1 MHITL
6 DEMKKLPFQFF
17 QKTALLQARQ
27 LTDADYQLRNGTI
40 QTREGPVGFE
50 PGDYLARGIQ
60 DEEWPITKEHFARS
74 YERVSELDT
83 DGFAFYHATDICQAY
98 QMPESFTLRRS
109 RGDMLT
115 GKAGDYLVQSG
126 ERVWIVDHTIF
137 ENSYEPL
144 SER

>member
-50 PGDYLARGIQ
+50 PGDYIARGIQ
-60 DEEWPITKEHFARS
+60 DVEWPLTKEHFARS

-83 DGFAFYHATDICQAY
+83 EGFAFYNASDICKAY
-98 QMPESFTLRRS
+98 LMTESLIIRRS
-109 RGDMLT
+109 IVVMLT
-115 GKAGDYLVQSG
+115 
-126 ERVWIVDHTIF
+126 
-137 ENSYEPL
+137 
-144 SER
+144 